1 MREGRATAM
10 EVDRNGLE
18 VLDRFECLRLLR
30 STPVGRLGFSTGA
43 LPTILPVNYVVD
55 GDRVLVRTGPGSKL
69 DAAIRNAV
77 VAFEVDDIDEE
88 QRLGWSVVVTGM
100 AREVHPH
107 DGRDA
112 DLSSLDRWAPQGN
125 GRVLAISLD
134 VMSGRRLVESPN
146 GSNSDGSSPAP
157 TPKP

>member
-1 MREGRATAM
+1 M

-18 VLDRFECLRLLR
+18 VLDRVECLRLLR

-55 GDRVLVRTGPGSKL
+55 GDRLLVRTGPGSKL

-77 VAFEVDDIDEE
+77 VAFEADEVDEE
-88 QRLGWSVVVTGM
+88 QQLGWSVVVTGM
-100 AREVHPH
+100 ASEAHPD
-107 DGRDA
+107 DGRQA
-112 DLSSLDRWAPQGN
+112 DLSSLDRWAPQGD

-134 VMSGRRLVESPN
+134 VMSGRRLVESPD
-146 GSNSDGSSPAP
+146 GSRPDAPTPHGSSPASP
-157 TPKP
+157 PQP